1 MSKVW
6 ELFEN
11 LSEIV
16 YVSDIDTHE
25 LIYMNKRTM
34 EKYGFNSYEEY
45 PVKKCYEVL
54 QRSSLQAAMC
64 TNTELAEGQF
74 KEWQYFNPNIGK
86 TFALKD
92 TLIIDGGRRCR
103 MEIAIDMSAQVRQ
116 SRFISEYAN
125 LESVINE
132 GMRLALQEPT
142 PERTIQ
148 VILEY
153 FGKSLNSERV
163 YIFEEN
169 EKGTFD
175 NTYEWVANGVTPEK
189 DNLQNISYDVVK
201 MWYQKFRENKDII
214 IEDLEDIREE
224 DPLMYDVLKPQN
236 IHSLVVNPLIDDKRT
251 IGFYGVDNPPSE
263 FLTMISDMF
272 QIMGHFF
279 VSVLRRRNLVK
290 RLEAMSYRDQLTDIG
305 NRHAMNDYI
314 VRIDSEKSLGIVYCD
329 VTGLKRVN
337 DRDGHEA
344 GDKLLLRASGC
355 LKRFFSDCAL
365 FRIGGDEFLA
375 ICPEISEEEL
385 RGRVERLRTDMREN
399 EAIMAIGVVWR
410 QNVRENINA
419 LLSEADSLMYE
430 DKRAYYA
437 AAGIERR
444 RR

>member
-6 ELFEN
+6 ELFED

-34 EKYGFNSYEEY
+34 EEYGFNSYEEY
-45 PVKKCYEVL
+45 AGKKCYEVL
-54 QRSSLQAAMC
+54 QRSSLPCAMC

-430 DKRAYYA
+430 DK
-437 AAGIERR
+437 GILCRGGN
-444 RR
+444 

>member
-16 YVSDIDTHE
+16 YVSDMDSHG
-25 LIYMNKRTM
+25 LIYMNKRAM
-34 EKYGFNSYEEY
+34 QEYGFNSYEEY
-45 PVKKCYEVL
+45 AGKKCYEVL
-54 QRSSLQAAMC
+54 QGSSFPCAMC
-64 TNTELAEGQF
+64 TNTELAEGRF

-169 EKGTFD
+169 ERGTFD
-175 NTYEWVANGVTPEK
+175 NTYEWVASGVTPEK

-201 MWYQKFRENKDII
+201 IWYQRFKENKDII
-214 IEDLEDIREE
+214 IEDLEDIRDE
-224 DPLMYDVLKPQN
+224 DPLMYEVLKPQN
-236 IHSLVVNPLIDDKRT
+236 IHSLVVNPLVDDKRT

-279 VSVLRRRNLVK
+279 VSTLRRRNLVK
-290 RLEAMSYRDQLTDIG
+290 RLEDMSYRDQLTDIG
-305 NRHAMNDYI
+305 NRHAMNDYMTK
-314 VRIDSEKSLGIVYCD
+314 IDPENSLGIVYCD

-385 RGRVERLRTDMREN
+385 RGRLERLRTDMREN
-399 EAIMAIGVVWR
+399 DAIMAIGSVWR
-410 QNVRENINA
+410 KSGGMNINA
-419 LLSEADSLMYE
+419 LLSEADALMYE

>member
-1 MSKVW
+1 MLSKVW

-34 EKYGFNSYEEY
+34 EEYGFNSYEEY
-45 PVKKCYEVL
+45 AGKKCYEVL
-54 QRSSLQAAMC
+54 QRSSLPCAMC

-132 GMRLALQEPT
+132 GMRLAL
-142 PERTIQ
+142 Q

-314 VRIDSEKSLGIVYCD
+314 VRIDSKKSLGIVYCD

>member
-6 ELFEN
+6 EIFEN

-16 YVSDIDTHE
+16 YVSDIDSHE

-34 EKYGFNSYEEY
+34 QEYGFNSYEDY
-45 PVKKCYEVL
+45 AGKKCYEVL
-54 QRSSLQAAMC
+54 QGCSSPCAIC
-64 TNTELAEGQF
+64 TNGELSEGQF

-86 TFALKD
+86 TFSLKD
-92 TLIIDGGRRCR
+92 TLIIDNGRRCR

-116 SRFISEYAN
+116 SRFINEYTN

-169 EKGTFD
+169 ERGTFD
-175 NTYEWVANGVTPEK
+175 NTYEWVASGVTPEK
-189 DNLQNISYDVVK
+189 DNLQDIPYDVVK
-201 MWYQKFRENKDII
+201 MWYQKFKENKDII

-224 DPLMYDVLKPQN
+224 DPLMYEVLKPQN
-236 IHSLVVNPLIDDKRT
+236 IHSLVVNPLFYDKKT

-263 FLTMISDMF
+263 FLAMISDMF

-279 VSVLRRRNLVK
+279 VSTLRRRNLLK
-290 RLEAMSYRDQLTDIG
+290 RLEAMSYSDQLTDIG
-305 NRHAMNDYI
+305 NRHAMNDYLVKI
-314 VRIDSEKSLGIVYCD
+314 NHEDSLGIVYCD

-344 GDKLLLRASGC
+344 GDKLLLRACSC
-355 LKRFFSDCAL
+355 LKRFFEDYAL

-375 ICPEISEEEL
+375 ICPKISEEEL

-399 EAIMAIGVVWR
+399 DAIMAIGVVWR
-410 QNVRENINA
+410 QDGRENINM
-419 LLSEADSLMYE
+419 LLSEADGLMYD

>member
-54 QRSSLQAAMC
+54 QRSSLPCAMC

>member
-25 LIYMNKRTM
+25 LIYMNKRTL
-34 EKYGFNSYEEY
+34 EEYGFNSYEEY
-45 PVKKCYEVL
+45 AGKKCYEVL
-54 QRSSLQAAMC
+54 QRSSLPCAMC

-314 VRIDSEKSLGIVYCD
+314 VRIDSKKSLGIVYCD

>member
-6 ELFEN
+6 ELFED

-34 EKYGFNSYEEY
+34 EEYGFNSYEEY
-45 PVKKCYEVL
+45 AGKKCYEVL
-54 QRSSLQAAMC
+54 QRSSLPCAMC